1 MFKDFQTAKD
11 RVVEFKRNNSRFG
24 KYIRTRANFK
34 LITL

>member
-1 MFKDFQTAKD
+1 MFKDFQTAKN
-11 RVVEFKRNNSRFG
+11 RVVEFKKDNSRIS